1 MIADAEIISLANDFL
16 NSCGITDAATARE
29 VFLAIVEDPANYLKY
44 YVGYLEFDAL
54 KERARAALGSN
65 FRLYDFHEYL
75 LSLGPAP
82 FSLLEKKIDEFIANQ
97 D

>member
-1 MIADAEIISLANDFL
+1 M
-16 NSCGITDAATARE
+16 
-29 VFLAIVEDPANYLKY
+29 EDPANYLKY